1 MSEHTL
7 TVAGVTV
14 DTRHWIGGERVA
26 SADTFVDV
34 SPIDGSVL
42 GEIARG
48 TAAEASAAVAAARE
62 AFPGWAATPRAERA
76 RILHAVADA
85 VEKRIEDLSIV
96 ETHDNGAL
104 LRSHRRGV
112 MPRVAHNFRF
122 FADWLLK
129 LGHDDFTTYTSGSA
143 AGRGHTNHVSWDPAG
158 PCVLITPWNA
168 PLMLATWKIA
178 PALAAGNTVILKPAE
193 WSPLTASLFADIAAE
208 AGLPAGVLNVVQG
221 YGAEAGSAL
230 VSHPDVRRISFTGSV
245 PTAKTIAAAAA
256 VNLVP
261 ASFEL
266 GGKSPLLVFADADLD
281 LAVDLA
287 VEQYDNAGQVC
298 LAATRILVEETIAE
312 EFTRRFTE
320 KASALRQGDPRDET
334 TDIGPT
340 IHPRQLEKIDGFV
353 QRAVAAGARAVIGGR
368 RGEGQYYAPTLLTDV
383 AQDSEIVQEEVF
395 GPVLTLQTFAGEDE
409 AVRLANDTRFGLAAT
424 VATGDRGR
432 AARVTDRLVAGT
444 VWVNCFFVRDLQA
457 PFGGSRHSGVGR
469 EGGTW
474 SFDFYCDLKNTVTA
488 PKGWRDHG

>member
-1 MSEHTL
+1 MTEHTL
-7 TVAGVTV
+7 TVAGVAV
-14 DTRHWIGGERVA
+14 DPRHWIGGERVA
-26 SADTFVDV
+26 SAGTFTDV
-34 SPIDGSVL
+34 SPIDGRAL

-48 TAAEASAAVAAARE
+48 TPAEAAAAVAAAKA
-62 AFPGWAATPRAERA
+62 AFPAWAATPRAERA
-76 RILHAVADA
+76 RILHAIADG
-85 VEKRIEDLSIV
+85 VEKRLEELAIV
-96 ETHDNGAL
+96 ETTDNGAL

-122 FADWLLK
+122 FADWSLTLD
-129 LGHDDFTTYTSGSA
+129 HEDFET
-143 AGRGHTNHVSWDPAG
+143 RGHTNHVSWDPAG

-178 PALAAGNTVILKPAE
+178 PALAAGNTVVLKPAE
-193 WSPLTASLFADIAAE
+193 WSPLTASLLADIAVE

-221 YGAEAGSAL
+221 YGSEIGDAL
-230 VSHPDVRRISFTGSV
+230 TSHPDVRRISFTGSV
-245 PTAKTIAAAAA
+245 PTARRIAASAAPH
-256 VNLVP
+256 LTP
-261 ASFEL
+261 LSLEL
-266 GGKSPLLVFADADLD
+266 GGKSPLLVVADADLD

-298 LAATRILVEETIAE
+298 LAATRILVEETVAE
-312 EFTRRFTE
+312 EFTRRFVA
-320 KASALRQGDPRDET
+320 KAGALVQGDPREEA

-353 QRAVAAGARAVIGGR
+353 RRAVEAGARVVVGGHR
-368 RGEGQYYAPTLLTDV
+368 RDERYYAPTLLTEV

-395 GPVLTLQTFAGEDE
+395 GPVLTLQTFTDEDE
-409 AVRLANDTRFGLAAT
+409 AVRLADDTRFGLAAT
-424 VATGDRGR
+424 LVTGDRER
-432 AARVTDRLVAGT
+432 ADRVTGRLTAGT
-444 VWVNCFFVRDLQA
+444 VWVNCFFVRDLKA

-488 PKGWRDHG
+488 PKGWNDHG

>member
-48 TAAEASAAVAAARE
+48 TAAEASAAVAAARA
-62 AFPGWAATPRAERA
+62 AFPAWAATSRAERA

-122 FADWLLK
+122 FADWLVG
-129 LGHDDFTTYTSGSA
+129 LGHDDFDT
-143 AGRGHTNHVSWDPAG
+143 RGHTNHVSWDPAG

-256 VNLVP
+256 SNLVP

-312 EFTRRFTE
+312 EFTRRFSE

-353 QRAVAAGARAVIGGR
+353 QRALAAGARAVIGGR

-395 GPVLTLQTFAGEDE
+395 GPVLTLQTFADEDE

-488 PKGWRDHG
+488 PKGWGDHG

>member
-1 MSEHTL
+1 MPDTI
-7 TVAGVTV
+7 TVAGVAV
-14 DTRHWIGGERVA
+14 DTRHWIGGLRVA
-26 SADTFVDV
+26 SAGTFTDH
-34 SPIDGSVL
+34 SPIDGSEL

-48 TAAEASAAVAAARE
+48 GPTEADAAVAAARD
-62 AFPGWAATPRAERA
+62 AFPAWAATSRGDRA
-76 RILHAVADA
+76 RILHAIADG
-85 VEKRIEDLSIV
+85 VEKRIEELAIV
-96 ETHDNGAL
+96 ETTDNGAL

-129 LGHDDFTTYTSGSA
+129 LEHEDFET
-143 AGRGHTNHVSWDPAG
+143 RGHANHVSWDPAG

-168 PLMLATWKIA
+168 PLMLATWKVA
-178 PALAAGNTVILKPAE
+178 PALAAGNTVVLKPAE
-193 WSPLTASLFADIAAE
+193 WSPLTASLLADIAAE

-221 YGAEAGSAL
+221 YGSEIGDAL
-230 VSHPDVRRISFTGSV
+230 TSHPDVRRVSFTGSV
-245 PTAKTIAAAAA
+245 PTARRIAASAAG
-256 VNLVP
+256 NLTP
-261 ASFEL
+261 LSLEL

-298 LAATRILVEETIAE
+298 LAGTRLLVEETIAD
-312 EFTRRFTE
+312 EFTRRFVRR
-320 KASALRQGDPRDET
+320 ASALTQGDPRDET

-340 IHPRQLEKIDGFV
+340 IHPRQVEKIDGFV
-353 QRAVAAGARAVIGGR
+353 QRAVAAGARAVVGGHR
-368 RGEGQYYAPTLLTDV
+368 KDGQYYTPTLLTGV

-409 AVRLANDTRFGLAAT
+409 AVRLANGTRFGLAAT
-424 VATGDRGR
+424 VVTGDRDR
-432 AARVTDRLVAGT
+432 AERVTARLVAGT

-457 PFGGSRHSGVGR
+457 PFGGTRQSGVGR

-488 PKGWRDHG
+488 PKGWSQNHG

>member
-1 MSEHTL
+1 MTEHTL
-7 TVAGVTV
+7 TVAGVAV
-14 DTRHWIGGERVA
+14 DTRHWIGGERIA
-26 SADTFVDV
+26 SSETFTDV
-34 SPIDGSVL
+34 SPIDGSTL
-42 GEIARG
+42 GEISRG
-48 TAAEASAAVAAARE
+48 TAMEAAAAVAAAKA
-62 AFPGWAATPRAERA
+62 AFPGWAATARAERA
-76 RILHAVADA
+76 RILHAIADG
-85 VEKRIEDLSIV
+85 VDKRIEDLAIV
-96 ETHDNGAL
+96 ETHDNAAL

-129 LGHDDFTTYTSGSA
+129 LEHEEFET
-143 AGRGHTNHVSWDPAG
+143 RGHTNHVSWDPAG

-193 WSPLTASLFADIAAE
+193 WTPLTASLLADIAAE

-245 PTAKTIAAAAA
+245 PTAKAIGAASAA
-256 VNLVP
+256 NLVP
-261 ASFEL
+261 TSFEL

-298 LAATRILVEETIAE
+298 LAATRILVEESIAD
-312 EFTRRFTE
+312 EFTKRFAQ
-320 KASALRQGDPRDET
+320 KAATLKQGDPRDEA
-334 TDIGPT
+334 TDLGPN

-353 QRAVAAGARAVIGGR
+353 QRALAAGARAVIGGAPHTDL
-368 RGEGQYYAPTLLTDV
+368 GGLYYRPTLLTQV
-383 AQDSEIVQEEVF
+383 AQDSEVVQEEVF
-395 GPVLTLQTFAGEDE
+395 GPVLTLQTFATEQE
-409 AVRLANDTRFGLAAT
+409 AVALANDTRFGLAAT
-424 VATGDRGR
+424 LATGDHER
-432 AARVTDRLVAGT
+432 AERVTAQLVAGT

-457 PFGGSRHSGVGR
+457 PFGGSRQSGVGR

-488 PKGWRDHG
+488 PKGWQNHG

>member
-34 SPIDGSVL
+34 SPIDGSVI

-48 TAAEASAAVAAARE
+48 TAAEASAAVAAARA

-85 VEKRIEDLSIV
+85 VEKRVEDLSIV

-122 FADWLLK
+122 FADWLLG
-129 LGHDDFTTYTSGSA
+129 LGHDDFDT
-143 AGRGHTNHVSWDPAG
+143 RGHTNHVSWDPAG

-168 PLMLATWKIA
+168 PLMLASWKIA

-221 YGAEAGSAL
+221 YGVEAGSAL
-230 VSHPDVRRISFTGSV
+230 VSNPDVRRISFTGSV

-256 VNLVP
+256 ANLVP

-312 EFTRRFTE
+312 EFTRRFAE
-320 KASALRQGDPRDET
+320 KASALRQGDPRDES
-334 TDIGPT
+334 TDIGPN
-340 IHPRQLEKIDGFV
+340 IHTRQLEKIDGFV
-353 QRAVAAGARAVIGGR
+353 QRALAAGARAVIGGR

-395 GPVLTLQTFAGEDE
+395 GPVLTLQTFADEDE

-432 AARVTDRLVAGT
+432 AERVTDRLVAGT